1 MKDQLA
7 LESPPARRHGTDQPR
22 HHTKPT
28 TQQHNSTSN
37 RAHTNYHEK
46 SGLELVDDTE
56 EPGVAL
62 AEIRDQG
69 ADAAIAVLSD
79 VAELAA
85 SSLVQLHG
93 TDEVRATLNRLI
105 VADLEEEAN
114 ILEP

>member
-1 MKDQLA
+1 MSGIDS
-7 LESPPARRHGTDQPR
+7 ESAAVRRLVV
-22 HHTKPT
+22 KLL
-28 TQQHNSTSN
+28 
-37 RAHTNYHEK
+37 
-46 SGLELVDDTE
+46 LELVDDTE